1 MILICLSYPLV
12 RGDTYTSHS
21 ATTVSLGSALVP
33 RPVLQ
38 VSTSLPPGSDTSA
51 IGQFSMELH
60 VLEAAHALQ
69 SLSEVSET
77 QLSTE
82 ELMHELSSVNS
93 EVKFRKVIGSAEVPF
108 IRS

>member
-1 MILICLSYPLV
+1 
-12 RGDTYTSHS
+12 
-21 ATTVSLGSALVP
+21 
-33 RPVLQ
+33 
-38 VSTSLPPGSDTSA
+38 
-51 IGQFSMELH
+51 MELH